1 MAGDPVSF
9 RFLSMAQTLSPTP
22 LNWQAS
28 KGAFA
33 PASQPVSQ
41 DPSRP

>member
-22 LNWQAS
+22 LNFHD